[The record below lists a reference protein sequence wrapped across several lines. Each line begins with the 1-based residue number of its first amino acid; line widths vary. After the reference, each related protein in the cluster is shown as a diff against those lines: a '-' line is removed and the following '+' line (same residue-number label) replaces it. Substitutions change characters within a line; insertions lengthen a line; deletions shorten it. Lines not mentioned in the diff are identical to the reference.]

1 MFILRQVCSNHRAAT
16 HIGRCSQRF
25 LSTTNLLE
33 NVELMAVPTIEGHD
47 TLPNPKLKAIVDDIA
62 KLNLLEV
69 SELSSLLKKTLNLPD
84 APMVAYG
91 GGSFAAPTVPVEEEE
106 AAGPAII
113 QTAFKVKLI
122 SFDDSKKIALI
133 KELKNQ
139 CEGMNLVSAKKFIE
153 SAPAFVKE
161 DISKDDA
168 SALKNAL
175 EKLGAVVEIV

>member
-1 MFILRQVCSNHRAAT
+1 MFMLRQVCSNRRAAT
-16 HIGRCSQRF
+16 HIGRYAQRL

-33 NVELMAVPTIEGHD
+33 NAETMAVPKPEGHD
-47 TLPNPKLKAIVDDIA
+47 SSPNPKLQAIVDNIA
-62 KLNLLEV
+62 TLNLLEV

-91 GGSFAAPTVPVEEEE
+91 GGSFAASAASVEEEE
-106 AAGPAII
+106 AAGPAVI
-113 QTAFKVKLI
+113 QTAFKVKLV

-139 CEGMNLVSAKKFIE
+139 CEGMNLVSAKKFVE
-153 SAPAFVKE
+153 SVPAFVKE

-168 SALKNAL
+168 QALKEAL
-175 EKLGAVVEIV
+175 EKLGAVVEVV